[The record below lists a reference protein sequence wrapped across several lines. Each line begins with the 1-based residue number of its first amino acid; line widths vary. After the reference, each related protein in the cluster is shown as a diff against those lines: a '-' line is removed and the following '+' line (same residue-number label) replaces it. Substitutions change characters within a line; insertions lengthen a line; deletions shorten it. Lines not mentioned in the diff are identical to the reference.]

1 MVEIWLSRPSWMLTA
16 DRLLVIL
23 LRLTV
28 GSHCSLIHN
37 WLTLGLQGSRAPGNF
52 VVEQRK
58 STDQA
63 ASEQAMGTFRLH
75 TKQYCSWEIRV
86 RVDIIL
92 ESFIHIPTS
101 NLRTYKEH
109 HIQVRWEWGCY
120 FSLEIWGVR
129 VFLLSNSGL
138 WSCVCVCLLQVVMLW
153 VTGGLG
159 RNGWYCLR

>member
-1 MVEIWLSRPSWMLTA
+1 MASRNWRVVWGVGSSNSKWIIIANTLLWWKYDSRGHHECWRLIDCWLFYCAS
-16 DRLLVIL
+16 LLA
-23 LRLTV
+23 LTV
-28 GSHCSLIHN
+28 LWFTIG
-37 WLTLGLQGSRAPGNF
+37 WLQGSRAPGNF

-75 TKQYCSWEIRV
+75 TKQYWSWEIRV

-92 ESFIHIPTS
+92 ESFIHISTS

-120 FSLEIWGVR
+120 FSLEIWGSPCFSPV
-129 VFLLSNSGL
+129 
-138 WSCVCVCLLQVVMLW
+138 
-153 VTGGLG
+153 
-159 RNGWYCLR
+159 